1 MAAVSAMAPSWGS
14 LPRLQLGLGVAVFGV
29 VALVT
34 LAPVLVVVAGAFA
47 DNVWYE
53 TFIGSTANRSAI
65 GYSFLLALRAPVAA
79 FIGFLI
85 AWRMDSTQGFHAIM
99 NLVLIPMWLLSGAFF
114 PAAGATPWLRLVMA
128 LNPLTYGL
136 AALRHC
142 LYVGVPAAD
151 AGIPALPISLLV
163 TFAFAAIAFWAAR
176 AQASRPLDV
185 GLA

>member
-85 AWRMDSTQGFHAIM
+85 AW
-99 NLVLIPMWLLSGAFF
+99 LLIRLLERIGLARDVVMPSPQLAAA
-114 PAAGATPWLRLVMA
+114 AAGQDR
-128 LNPLTYGL
+128 
-136 AALRHC
+136 R
-142 LYVGVPAAD
+142 
-151 AGIPALPISLLV
+151 
-163 TFAFAAIAFWAAR
+163 
-176 AQASRPLDV
+176 
-185 GLA
+185 